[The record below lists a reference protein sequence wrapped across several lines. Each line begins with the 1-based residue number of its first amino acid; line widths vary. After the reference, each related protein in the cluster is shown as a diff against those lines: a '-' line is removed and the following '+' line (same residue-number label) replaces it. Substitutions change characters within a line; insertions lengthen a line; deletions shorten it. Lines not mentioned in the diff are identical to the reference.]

1 MNQAPTSLQPIN
13 RKTPKM
19 IPIFIRISAATNK
32 RLRRATG
39 RRKGQTDVRTFIE
52 NAVVEKLDRDS
63 EVAA

>member
-1 MNQAPTSLQPIN
+1 
-13 RKTPKM
+13 M